1 MAHIKNLIFDFG
13 GVLLDLDERA
23 TYETFMRLGL
33 HTVPGDL
40 GEANQAFQRGK
51 ITERQFLDSLKKYMP
66 SGVTD
71 SQIRGAWCA
80 MLRDVPKER
89 LNLLEKLGKKYRL
102 FLLSNTDDI
111 HINCLAQRDGIAL
124 ARFES
129 LFEKV
134 YYSQRTGYRKPE
146 PEIFELV
153 LRENGLIPS
162 QTLFVDDIRENAEA
176 AGKIDMLYFW
186 LDLSK
191 YSFKDIPDIL
201 ARYKEE

>member
-1 MAHIKNLIFDFG
+1 MANIKNLIFDFG

-23 TYETFMRLGL
+23 TYEAFMRLGL
-33 HTVPGDL
+33 HAVPGDL
-40 GEANQAFQRGK
+40 GAANQAFQRGK
-51 ITERQFLDSLKKYMP
+51 ITERQFLDSLKKHMP
-66 SGVTD
+66 SGVMD
-71 SQIRGAWCA
+71 SQIKDAWCA
-80 MLRDVPKER
+80 MLRDVPGER
-89 LNLLEKLGKKYRL
+89 LGLLEKLGKKYRL

-111 HINCLAQRDGIAL
+111 HINCLAQRDEAAL
-124 ARFES
+124 VRFES

-146 PEIFELV
+146 PEIFEMV
-153 LRENGLIPS
+153 LRENGLVPS

-176 AGKIDMLYFW
+176 AGKVGMPYFW

-201 ARYKEE
+201 ARYREE